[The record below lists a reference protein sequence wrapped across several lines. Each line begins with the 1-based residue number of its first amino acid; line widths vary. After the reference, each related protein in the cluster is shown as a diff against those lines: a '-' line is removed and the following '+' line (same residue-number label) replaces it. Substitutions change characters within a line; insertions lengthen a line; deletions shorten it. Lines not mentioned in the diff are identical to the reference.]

1 MKVSTEEFDEAKAK
15 MVANDRP
22 NAENNKVI
30 FQWVVERKITP
41 KQMSELII
49 AVNDKTTDH
58 TAYATADFWIR

>member
-15 MVANDRP
+15 MIANDRP

-49 AVNDKTTDH
+49 AVNDKTTDD